1 MSESERVPVTGGAA
15 GVSIVAADSIATVP
29 ATATLQEV
37 AEELVKDEVGL
48 LVVGSRRDVKG
59 VVSERDLV
67 RAMAAGK
74 DPTTTSVA
82 DIASARLVW
91 CDSTATVREAAGL
104 MMEEYV
110 RHVLLE
116 RDGHLVGIVSARD
129 LLGAYVANAEADADA
144 D

>member
-29 ATATLQEV
+29 ATATLKEV

-67 RAMAAGK
+67 RAMAAGT
-74 DPTTTSVA
+74 DPTTTPVA
-82 DIASARLVW
+82 DIAERAARV
-91 CDSTATVREAAGL
+91 VRL
-104 MMEEYV
+104 D
-110 RHVLLE
+110 RH
-116 RDGHLVGIVSARD
+116 GS
-129 LLGAYVANAEADADA
+129 
-144 D
+144 

>member
-1 MSESERVPVTGGAA
+1 MSESERVPVTGGTA

-29 ATATLQEV
+29 ATATLQDV

-74 DPTTTSVA
+74 DPTTTLVA
-82 DIASARLVW
+82 DVASSRLVW
-91 CDSTATVREAAGL
+91 CDSTATIREAAGL
-104 MMEEYV
+104 MMDGV
-110 RHVLLE
+110 RAPRPARTGRTPG
-116 RDGHLVGIVSARD
+116 RDRLRP
-129 LLGAYVANAEADADA
+129 
-144 D
+144 

>member
-1 MSESERVPVTGGAA
+1 MSESERVPVTGGTA
-15 GVSIVAADSIATVP
+15 GVSIVAADSIATVA

-74 DPTTTSVA
+74 DPTTTPVA
-82 DIASARLVW
+82 DVASARLVW

-104 MMEEYV
+104 MMTEYV

-129 LLGAYVANAEADADA
+129 LLGAYVANADSDAD
-144 D
+144 

>member
-1 MSESERVPVTGGAA
+1 MSESERVPVTGGTA

-74 DPTTTSVA
+74 DPTTTPVSRRCQRA
-82 DIASARLVW
+82 ARV
-91 CDSTATVREAAGL
+91 VRL
-104 MMEEYV
+104 D
-110 RHVLLE
+110 RH
-116 RDGHLVGIVSARD
+116 RS
-129 LLGAYVANAEADADA
+129 
-144 D
+144 